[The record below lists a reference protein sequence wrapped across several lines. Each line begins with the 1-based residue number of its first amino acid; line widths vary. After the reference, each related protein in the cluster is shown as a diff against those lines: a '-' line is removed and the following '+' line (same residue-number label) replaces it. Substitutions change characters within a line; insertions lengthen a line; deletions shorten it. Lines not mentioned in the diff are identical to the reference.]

1 MRSAGGGQ
9 GVIPDTGRVALV
21 RLYKQ
26 ALSEEEMLERNITAN
41 EGLGEDSRPIP
52 ATRRFTITFTT
63 AHIADTPLYVE
74 PNGHKSLLGP
84 GTQAMVHVV
93 ACAATGACHQFD
105 VCGRTGRIYAHDQD
119 TGRVATVHGIPDPE
133 PFGAGKTA
141 VVSLDPELLPLLG
154 AGITGV
160 IISHDGQETG
170 SEWFLQ
176 EINIETGLRYPTGVF
191 VFNQWIVGKDNVS
204 RREQGSDISRSR
216 LPVRLPMQL
225 TA

>member
-1 MRSAGGGQ
+1 
-9 GVIPDTGRVALV
+9 
-21 RLYKQ
+21 
-26 ALSEEEMLERNITAN
+26 MLERNLTAN
-41 EGLGEDSRPIP
+41 AGIGEDDRATP
-52 ATRRFTITFTT
+52 ATRHFTITFTT
-63 AHIADTPLYVE
+63 APIADTPLYVE

-84 GTQAMVHVV
+84 GTQAMVHIV
-93 ACAATGACHQFD
+93 ACAATGSCHQFD

-133 PFGAGKTA
+133 PFGAGKIA
-141 VVSLDPELLPLLG
+141 VVSLDPELLSLLG

-176 EINIETGLRYPTGVF
+176 EVSIETGLRYPTGAF
-191 VFNQWIVGKDNVS
+191 VFNQWIVGNDKVP
-204 RREQGSDISRSR
+204 RREKGADVSTLQSR
-216 LPVRLPMQL
+216 LPARIPMRL